1 MGSLRRV
8 TRVEVVVIGAGPGG
22 LAVAAA
28 LKAHRINAVVVDRA
42 PQVGSSWRGHYDRL
56 HLHTPRRWS
65 GLPGYPIPRSAGRWV
80 SRDDVVGYL
89 ESYAAHHRLELRLGS
104 GVTAVERVD
113 GGTDGADAR
122 WTVRLDD
129 GSDITADHVVVATG
143 YNHTP
148 VEPDW
153 PGLADFPGEVV
164 KARDYRNGRPYAGRD
179 VLVVGTGNTGMEI
192 ATDLAEHGA
201 TKVWLGVRTP
211 PHILPRSRM
220 GWPAQATGILVRRL
234 PPSLVDRVA
243 EVLAVVQ
250 EPDLS
255 AYGMPRAG
263 QRPLLARARGPHP
276 GAGRRHRRRHPHPA
290 GRAGRGRGGRRR
302 AVTSCSPTAPPAALG
317 RRRRRP
323 ATAPVSSRSS
333 GTSACSTAA
342 ACPSCTGPRARRGA
356 GPVVHRLHE
365 PDLGDAARA
374 AHRRREDRRGGQP
387 GRRSV
392 SSVNRCARSRSTSG
406 APRAVAGVSTPAAS
420 GSRRRPRRGRARPAR
435 ASRRCRCSPGRTAR
449 RPWCGSAHR
458 WSPRP

>member
-1 MGSLRRV
+1 MDSLRRV

-28 LKAHRINAVVVDRA
+28 LKAHRINAVVADRA

-104 GVTAVERVD
+104 GVTAVERGD
-113 GGTDGADAR
+113 AGTSGADAR

-129 GSDITADHVVVATG
+129 GSDIAADHVVVATG

-153 PGLADFPGEVV
+153 PGLSDFTGEVV
-164 KARDYRNGRPYAGRD
+164 MARDYRNGRPYAGRD

-201 TKVWLGVRTP
+201 TKVWLSVRTP

-234 PPSLVDRVA
+234 PPRLVDRVA
-243 EVLAVVQ
+243 KVLAVVQ
-250 EPDLS
+250 EPDLT

-263 QRPLLARARGPHP
+263 TDLYSRVLVGRIPVQDVGIVEAIRTRQVEPVAAMEAVDGGEVVLADGSRLTPSVVVVATGYVAGLEPLVEHLGVLD
-276 GAGRRHRRRHPHPA
+276 
-290 GRAGRGRGGRRR
+290 GRG
-302 AVTSCSPTAPPAALG
+302 L
-317 RRRRRP
+317 
-323 ATAPVSSRSS
+323 
-333 GTSACSTAA
+333 
-342 ACPSCTGPRARRGA
+342 
-356 GPVVHRLHE
+356 PVVHGAHE
-365 PDLGDAARA
+365 PA
-374 AHRRREDRRGGQP
+374 
-387 GRRSV
+387 
-392 SSVNRCARSRSTSG
+392 G
-406 APRAVAGVSTPAAS
+406 APGLWFTGYTNPISGMLRELRIDAEKIAAAVSREAVPSPA
-420 GSRRRPRRGRARPAR
+420 
-435 ASRRCRCSPGRTAR
+435 
-449 RPWCGSAHR
+449 
-458 WSPRP
+458 

>member
-28 LKAHRINAVVVDRA
+28 LKANRINALVVDRA

-129 GSDITADHVVVATG
+129 GSDIAADHVVVATG

-153 PGLADFPGEVV
+153 PGLADFAGEVV

-201 TKVWLGVRTP
+201 TKVWLSVRTP

-234 PPSLVDRVA
+234 PPRLVDRVA
-243 EVLAVVQ
+243 KVLAVVQ

-263 QRPLLARARGPHP
+263 TDLYSRVLVGRIPVQDVGIVQAIRTRQVEPVAAMEAVDRGEVVLADGTRLKPSVVVVATGYVAGLEPLVGHLGVLD
-276 GAGRRHRRRHPHPA
+276 
-290 GRAGRGRGGRRR
+290 GRG
-302 AVTSCSPTAPPAALG
+302 L
-317 RRRRRP
+317 
-323 ATAPVSSRSS
+323 
-333 GTSACSTAA
+333 
-342 ACPSCTGPRARRGA
+342 
-356 GPVVHRLHE
+356 PVVHGAHE
-365 PDLGDAARA
+365 PA
-374 AHRRREDRRGGQP
+374 
-387 GRRSV
+387 
-392 SSVNRCARSRSTSG
+392 G
-406 APRAVAGVSTPAAS
+406 APGLWFTGYTNPISGMLRELRIDAEKIADAVSREGVPSPA
-420 GSRRRPRRGRARPAR
+420 
-435 ASRRCRCSPGRTAR
+435 
-449 RPWCGSAHR
+449 
-458 WSPRP
+458 

>member
-42 PQVGSSWRGHYDRL
+42 PQVASSWRGHYDRL

-129 GSDITADHVVVATG
+129 GSDIAADHVVVATG

-153 PGLADFPGEVV
+153 PGLADFAGEVV

-201 TKVWLGVRTP
+201 TKVWLSVRTP

-234 PPSLVDRVA
+234 PPRLVDRVA
-243 EVLAVVQ
+243 KVLAVVQ

-263 QRPLLARARGPHP
+263 TDLYSRVLVGRIPVQDVGIVQAIRTRQVEPVAAMEAVDRGEVVLADGTRLKPSVVVVATGYVAGLEPLVGHLGVLD
-276 GAGRRHRRRHPHPA
+276 
-290 GRAGRGRGGRRR
+290 GRG
-302 AVTSCSPTAPPAALG
+302 L
-317 RRRRRP
+317 
-323 ATAPVSSRSS
+323 
-333 GTSACSTAA
+333 
-342 ACPSCTGPRARRGA
+342 
-356 GPVVHRLHE
+356 PVVHGAHE
-365 PDLGDAARA
+365 PA
-374 AHRRREDRRGGQP
+374 
-387 GRRSV
+387 
-392 SSVNRCARSRSTSG
+392 G
-406 APRAVAGVSTPAAS
+406 APGLWFTGYTNPISGMLRELRIDAEKIAAAVSREAVPSPA
-420 GSRRRPRRGRARPAR
+420 
-435 ASRRCRCSPGRTAR
+435 
-449 RPWCGSAHR
+449 
-458 WSPRP
+458 